1 MCQPLRTLL
10 PNSPELH
17 LRVCGTRQLLHLAA
31 GQGSLKMSD
40 RVVAPCNYSTRSLG
54 IPTFLKHQ
62 RHLLTHCFG
71 QCT

>member
-1 MCQPLRTLL
+1 TF
-10 PNSPELH
+10 SPVPFWDMWDGGLGFY
-17 LRVCGTRQLLHLAA
+17 VRQMTDVSQWWAQHNEHRIVL
-31 GQGSLKMSD
+31 S
-40 RVVAPCNYSTRSLG
+40 RILG